1 VTAGLPVSRYDE
13 EAKTLWMLDW
23 GGFLLLKRHER
34 LNMCG
39 LIVAVDDHLSGT
51 GDRQAHV
58 EAIKKRCDASPL
70 RSAASP
76 HQTRGVTEASAL
88 HETKGLASHVG
99 GRVLHTLHSMRAL
112 KFEGTDLAEVAIQL
126 FSLRTDAEAV
136 AQGGDPLACL
146 SGLDVMP
153 AHMAPMVRAIGI
165 IRGMLSAA
173 SQQLPDEMRHQMSL
187 AALWRPFAEQGLRR

>member
-1 VTAGLPVSRYDE
+1 
-13 EAKTLWMLDW
+13 MLDW

-39 LIVAVDDHLSGT
+39 LIVAVDHHLSGT

-58 EAIKKRCDASPL
+58 EAIKK
-70 RSAASP
+70 
-76 HQTRGVTEASAL
+76 
-88 HETKGLASHVG
+88 
-99 GRVLHTLHSMRAL
+99 SMRAL

-165 IRGMLSAA
+165 IRGMLSGA